1 MGLSWL
7 PHPLSSARQ
16 RPLRDTANTA
26 ITGGGAVT
34 VVYILTQSCLINRLK
49 TEESHT
55 EVCLWGHEQL
65 RLGGGHL
72 TLGLHGQKIW
82 QSVDS
87 GL

>member
-16 RPLRDTANTA
+16 RPLGDTANTA

-72 TLGLHGQKIW
+72 TLDLHGQKNLAV
-82 QSVDS
+82 S
-87 GL
+87 